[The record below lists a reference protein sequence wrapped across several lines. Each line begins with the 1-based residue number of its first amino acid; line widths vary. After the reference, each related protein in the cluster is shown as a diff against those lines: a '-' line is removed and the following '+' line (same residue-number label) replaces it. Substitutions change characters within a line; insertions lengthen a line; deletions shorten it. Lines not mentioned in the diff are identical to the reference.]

1 MRAKIKKNLCIITAA
16 SLILGGI
23 HSPVSAKELDMVQQG
38 VERLQSESVPFS
50 EENGVTV
57 STQDE
62 FMAAL
67 QQHKSP
73 ITVNAQITIGKDADT
88 DGSMLP
94 VKIPGNTVIRGTENG
109 ILNSRSPVQLE
120 GDVCFQDIKLTFSS
134 SNALGSVP
142 HREIFLAGHS
152 LTFDNVKTFLEGGS
166 LGALGGT
173 EKELLPTVYA
183 GGYAN
188 TQIGQNASLIVRNS
202 NSETMFQAVYMGHEA
217 ESDNKVPYR
226 GTAEVNLDTRVI
238 VRGRVDTSKNI
249 RAEINIAGGVNDYA
263 KTEEY
268 YGNENTTLTLSQ
280 SMIDGAVVEGVGN
293 IVVAD
298 KGCLT
303 STTDT
308 YGNVTLQR
316 GGCLDVNGVSDVFIS
331 GNFTG
336 VSDPQEERGILVVKQ
351 EGIVTIGGK
360 VTGTTQFQTQSRL
373 FPGSFHRDWPYISVN
388 AENASIHN
396 FVLSQKSID
405 AGYKLNYNEGNW
417 TVGSAGEEDTKKI
430 GEIKIVSAPSEVNLS
445 KIMETQDGTVPDENV
460 YFEIIWKDTDGNEI
474 SAEEA
479 EELALYEMD
488 YIFKIKSEYWES
500 DAPDIQEK
508 TDWNNAITLMT
519 SPEHPGKYFLQAH
532 DGAKTGDYTFLFC
545 SEYYIDDLNTV
556 GDVKGLKDLIKAEC
570 KVSFLNRDPQQKP
583 TPEPT
588 KEPENPD
595 KPTVSP
601 TIAPTVP
608 PTGTPEPTKEP
619 GNPDQPTVPP
629 TIAPTEAPTG
639 TPEPTEEPGSPDKP
653 TVPPTIPPTG
663 TPEPT
668 NEPENPDKPTVPPTI
683 LPTGTPEPTKEP
695 ENPDKP
701 TVPPA
706 ITPTQVPDPTPPAG
720 GEAPVSTQSPLPSL
734 IPGGMTEPTPA
745 QTDNY
750 QSAVVKVSS
759 KPVVYTGKAQRPA
772 VSVTDTAGNV
782 ISSENYQLSYQ
793 NNVNVGRASVTVIF
807 NGDSNTKITKFF
819 DIVPKN
825 VKGFRLI
832 SKSKKFLAKW
842 KRQGVQTTGYEIQYA
857 TSKKF
862 KKKTSKTVTVKSNKI
877 LSKKFSRK
885 KAGKRYYVRIRTYK
899 TVKTDGKMKKFYSG
913 WSKVRSV
920 K

>member
-1 MRAKIKKNLCIITAA
+1 MRTKIKKNLCIITAA

-23 HSPVSAKELDMVQQG
+23 HRPVAAKEPDIVRQG

-94 VKIPGNTVIRGTENG
+94 VKIPGDTVIRGTENG
-109 ILNSRSPVQLE
+109 ILNSRSPIQLE

-166 LGALGGT
+166 LGALGST

-183 GGYAN
+183 GGYTN
-188 TQIGQNASLIVRNS
+188 TQIGENASLTVRNS

-217 ESDNKVPYR
+217 ESDNKVPYQ
-226 GTAEVNLDTRVI
+226 GTAEVNLDTRAI
-238 VRGRVDTSKNI
+238 VRERVDTSKNS

-373 FPGSFHRDWPYISVN
+373 FPGSFHRDWPYISAN

-430 GEIKIVSAPSEVNLS
+430 GEIKIVSSPSEVNLS

-460 YFEIIWKDTDGNEI
+460 FFEIIWKDTDGNEI

-488 YIFKIKSEYWES
+488 YIFKIKTEYWES

-556 GDVKGLKDLIKAEC
+556 GDVKELKDLIKAEC
-570 KVSFLNRDPQQKP
+570 KVSFLDRDPEQKP

-588 KEPENPD
+588 KEPDNPD
-595 KPTVSP
+595 RPTVPPTIVP
-601 TIAPTVP
+601 TIA

-619 GNPDQPTVPP
+619 DNPDRPTVPP
-629 TIAPTEAPTG
+629 TIA
-639 TPEPTEEPGSPDKP
+639 
-653 TVPPTIPPTG
+653 
-663 TPEPT
+663 
-668 NEPENPDKPTVPPTI
+668 
-683 LPTGTPEPTKEP
+683 PTGTPEPTKEP
-695 ENPDKP
+695 DNPDRP
-701 TVPPA
+701 TVPPT
-706 ITPTQVPDPTPPAG
+706 IPPTQIPDPTPPAG
-720 GEAPVSTQSPLPSL
+720 GGAPVSTQSPLPSL
-734 IPGGMTEPTPA
+734 TPGGMPEPTPD

-750 QSAVVKVSS
+750 QAIVVKVSS
-759 KPVVYTGKAQRPA
+759 KPRVYTGKAQKPA

-782 ISSENYQLSYQ
+782 ISSENYQLLYQ

-807 NGDSNTKITKFF
+807 NGDSSTKITKFF

-832 SKSKKFLAKW
+832 SKSKRFLAKW
-842 KRQGVQTTGYEIQYA
+842 KRQGVQTTGYEIQYS

-862 KKKTSKTVTVKSNKI
+862 KKKTTKTVTIKSNKI
-877 LSKKFSRK
+877 VSKKFSRK

-899 TVKTDGKMKKFYSG
+899 AVKIEGKMKKFYSG
-913 WSKVRSV
+913 WSKVKSV

>member
-1 MRAKIKKNLCIITAA
+1 MRTKIKKNLCIITAA

-23 HSPVSAKELDMVQQG
+23 HRPVAAKEPDIVQQG

-94 VKIPGNTVIRGTENG
+94 VKIPGDTVIRGTENG
-109 ILNSRSPVQLE
+109 ILNSRSPIQLE

-166 LGALGGT
+166 GSLGGLGST

-183 GGYAN
+183 GGYTN
-188 TQIGQNASLIVRNS
+188 TQIGENASLTVRNS

-217 ESDNKVPYR
+217 ESDNKVPYQ
-226 GTAEVNLDTRVI
+226 GTAEVNLDTRAI
-238 VRGRVDTSKNI
+238 VRERVDTSKNS

-373 FPGSFHRDWPYISVN
+373 FPGSFHRDWPYISAN

-430 GEIKIVSAPSEVNLS
+430 GEIKIVSSPSEVNLS

-460 YFEIIWKDTDGNEI
+460 FFEIIWKDTDGNEI

-488 YIFKIKSEYWES
+488 YIFKIKTEYWES

-570 KVSFLNRDPQQKP
+570 KVSFLDRDPEQKP

-588 KEPENPD
+588 KEPDNPD
-595 KPTVSP
+595 RPTVPP
-601 TIAPTVP
+601 TIA

-619 GNPDQPTVPP
+619 DNPDR
-629 TIAPTEAPTG
+629 
-639 TPEPTEEPGSPDKP
+639 P
-653 TVPPTIPPTG
+653 TVPPTIPPTQ
-663 TPEPT
+663 
-668 NEPENPDKPTVPPTI
+668 I
-683 LPTGTPEPTKEP
+683 
-695 ENPDKP
+695 
-701 TVPPA
+701 
-706 ITPTQVPDPTPPAG
+706 PDPTPPAG
-720 GEAPVSTQSPLPSL
+720 GGAPVSTQSPLPSL
-734 IPGGMTEPTPA
+734 TPGGMPEPTPY

-750 QSAVVKVSS
+750 QAIVVKVSS
-759 KPVVYTGKAQRPA
+759 KPRVYTGKAQKPA

-782 ISSENYQLSYQ
+782 ISSENYQLLYQ

-807 NGDSNTKITKFF
+807 NGDSSTKITKFF

-832 SKSKKFLAKW
+832 SKSKRFLAKW
-842 KRQGVQTTGYEIQYA
+842 KRQGVQTTGYEIQYS

-862 KKKTSKTVTVKSNKI
+862 KKKTTKTVTIKSNKI
-877 LSKKFSRK
+877 VSKKFSRK

-899 TVKTDGKMKKFYSG
+899 AVKIEGKMKKFYSG
-913 WSKVRSV
+913 WSKVKSV